1 MEAQRGPRGR
11 GFHDSITLSS
21 MGCAIYS
28 GAAPIFRLCG
38 LGEIHQSAYGRWKL
52 LMRNLMNGNNLRLL
66 LCALMLAAAPVAEAQ
81 QARKVPRVGY
91 LAAVS
96 ASADAPRLEAFRQGL
111 RDLGYVEGQNI
122 QIDYRHEGLDLERL
136 PSHAAELLR
145 LEVDVLVTVTTNA
158 ALAAKKTTGT
168 IPIVFMGVTD
178 PITTGL
184 AETLARPGGNSTG
197 ITNVAAVLAGKRLE
211 LLKETM
217 PKVTR
222 VAVLWDRKAPGSIP
236 QWEESQAPA
245 KKLGLELY
253 SMEAGSVD
261 EYVASFTQAV
271 KARNDAVWVTL
282 NPVANSNQKL
292 IAELAIANGLPSI
305 CARGDYAENGCL
317 MAYGPG
323 YGMEGKDG
331 ARYVDRILKG
341 AKPADLPIEQPTK
354 FELLINLKTAKRI
367 GFTIPRSV
375 LHRADKVIQ

>member
-1 MEAQRGPRGR
+1 M
-11 GFHDSITLSS
+11 
-21 MGCAIYS
+21 S
-28 GAAPIFRLCG
+28 G
-38 LGEIHQSAYGRWKL
+38 KT
-52 LMRNLMNGNNLRLL
+52 LRLL
-66 LCALMLAAAPVAEAQ
+66 LCTLMLLAAGTEAASQ
-81 QARKVPRVGY
+81 QPRKVPRVGY

-122 QIDYRHEGLDLERL
+122 QIDYRHESRDLDRL
-136 PSHAAELLR
+136 PSHAAELVGM
-145 LEVDVLVTVTTNA
+145 EVDVLVTVTTNA

-168 IPIVFMGVTD
+168 LPIVFMGVTD
-178 PITTGL
+178 PISTGL
-184 AETLARPGGNSTG
+184 AQTLARPGGNSTG

-217 PKVTR
+217 PKAGR
-222 VAVLWDRKAPGSIP
+222 VAVLWDRKAPGSVP
-236 QWEESQAPA
+236 QWEQSQEPA
-245 KKLGLELY
+245 RKLGLELY
-253 SMEAGSVD
+253 SMEVSSVD
-261 EYVASFTQAV
+261 EYVAAFQQAV
-271 KARNDAVWVTL
+271 KARSSAVWVTL
-282 NPVANSNQKL
+282 NPVANSHQKL
-292 IAELAIANGLPSI
+292 IAELAIASGLPSI

-367 GFTIPRSV
+367 GFTIPRPV
-375 LHRADKVIQ
+375 LNRADKVIQ